1 MLKRKYFNTFD
12 ELLKYLRFNNISYA
26 EYQKKLYEKDFDVKG
41 IIEGYKKNG
50 IR

>member
-1 MLKRKYFNTFD
+1 MLTRKYKKSFD
-12 ELLKYLRFNNISYA
+12 DLLKYLRFNNISYA
-26 EYQKKLYEKDFDVKG
+26 EYQKKLYEKDFDVKR